1 MDLFKSTNNIRSF
14 NIFKGLFISHLVV
27 LRNIL
32 LKQIMPVFK
41 KNGSRSIIFFV
52 LFCISINIFAQSDPM
67 FSQNMFNLLNGN
79 PGYAGSRGQMNV
91 VVANRNQWAGLE
103 GAPVTT
109 VAGADAALDI
119 FGKSAGVGLE
129 VMNDNIGLF
138 SNLFI
143 KASFARQLVLPT
155 GQLGIGLSVGVISQ
169 SFDGTGVV
177 IPESEY
183 HEEND
188 PLIPAEEVSGFTPD
202 FGLGAFFQ
210 GDKLYAGM
218 GIQHLF
224 APEPNFQEDFYVY
237 IHRSVFLTGGY
248 TISPDERRYDLKPS
262 FYARIGGGSWQI
274 DWNLNV
280 DFRDKYWAG
289 ITYRYQDAV
298 VLLGGLKLAN
308 GIWVGYSYDISTSAL
323 SKAGSKGSHE
333 IVVGYSFDLNIN
345 KKSKRYKSV
354 RFL

>member
-14 NIFKGLFISHLVV
+14 NNCKGLFISCLVV
-27 LRNIL
+27 LRILL
-32 LKQIMPVFK
+32 LKQVTPVFK
-41 KNGSRSIIFFV
+41 KTGSGSVIFFI
-52 LFCISINIFAQSDPM
+52 LFCISSNAFAQFDPM

-79 PGYAGSRGQMNV
+79 PGYAGSSGQMNV
-91 VVANRNQWAGLE
+91 IVANRNQWTGLE

-119 FGKSAGVGLE
+119 FGKRAGVGLE

-143 KASFARQLVLPT
+143 KASFARQFLLPV
-155 GQLGIGLSVGVISQ
+155 GRLGVGLSAGVISQ

-177 IPESEY
+177 IPESDY

-210 GDKLYAGM
+210 GDKLYAGV

-248 TISPDERRYDLKPS
+248 TISPNERRYNLKPS
-262 FYARIGGGSWQI
+262 FYARVGGGSWQI

-289 ITYRYQDAV
+289 ITYRYQDAI
-298 VLLGGLKLAN
+298 VLLGGLKLSN
-308 GIWVGYSYDISTSAL
+308 GVWAGYSYDISTSAL
-323 SKAGSKGSHE
+323 SKAGSNGSHE

-345 KKSKRYKSV
+345 KQSKRYKSV